1 MAASKSAAMNRV
13 VSLLIRPMRLL
24 GHRWYRRLRM
34 DLWFPHGPL
43 ALAVGVAGALAILP
57 TIQKFAA
64 EYLHL
69 YLANLVSAIHPI
81 SGNIPGLILNG
92 VPTVVVGALQ
102 LLIAI
107 GLLGRSRI
115 AWLSAIGI
123 TLAQLLLTV
132 HVQAA
137 SRLDGEAIYIIALLA
152 SLLLARNH
160 FSRSSL
166 AAGTLFAVASVL
178 VLMVY
183 GVLGSLLLGA
193 GFNPPITNLPSA
205 LYFVIVTMST
215 VGYGDILPKSENA
228 RLFVV
233 SLIVLGLTVFAT
245 ALTAVIGP
253 VLQNRINRTIGP
265 RRQKMKRVNHF
276 IISGHGVLARNTARE
291 LRNRGESVIVITE
304 FEDAS
309 FGDAETVI
317 GDPTDLDTLRK
328 AGGEHARAILALSD
342 DDSENAFVVLA
353 VRELGT
359 DAKKV
364 AAVSTRKNLERVRR
378 VHPDMVLAAQVFGSE
393 VLAMAL
399 TDEKIDGDW
408 LLSRFLDVRPHEDN
422 A

>member
-1 MAASKSAAMNRV
+1 MRRAL
-13 VSLLIRPMRLL
+13 SLVARQTRLL
-24 GHRWYRRLRM
+24 SNRWYRRLRM
-34 DLWFPHGPL
+34 DLWFPHVPL

-64 EYLHL
+64 QYLHL
-69 YLANLVSAIHPI
+69 DLANLVSAIHPI

-92 VPTVVVGALQ
+92 VPNVVVGALQ
-102 LLIAI
+102 ILIAL

-123 TLAQLLLTV
+123 ALAQLLLTV
-132 HVQAA
+132 HLGAA
-137 SRLDGEAIYIIALLA
+137 TRLDGETIYILVLLA

-160 FSRSSL
+160 FSPSSL

-193 GFNPPITNLPSA
+193 GFSPPITNLPA
-205 LYFVIVTMST
+205 AVYFVIVTMST
-215 VGYGDILPKSENA
+215 VGYGDILPKSEDA

-291 LRNRGESVIVITE
+291 LHHRGEAVVFITE
-304 FEDAS
+304 TEDAGFS
-309 FGDAETVI
+309 DAETVI

-342 DDSENAFVVLA
+342 DDSENAFVILA

-378 VHPDMVLAAQVFGSE
+378 VHPDMILAAPVFGGE

-399 TDEKIDGDW
+399 TEQKIDGDW
-408 LLSRFLDVRPHEDN
+408 LLSRFLDVRPHD
-422 A
+422 ADGTS